1 MQRVRTIA
9 KAYAYIKEQD
19 PETAL
24 TKHAF
29 HSFVNSGLIPRFNV
43 GSKTLVRLDDVDKFL
58 EDGIPVV
65 QPEIGI
71 RRIKG

>member
-9 KAYAYIKEQD
+9 KAYGYIKEQD

-29 HSFVNSGLIPRFNV
+29 RSFVNSGLIPCFTV
-43 GSKTLVRLDDVDKFL
+43 GSKTLVKLDDVDKFL